1 MTTMPVQPRLAGK
14 PLLRL
19 QLQLQLLGRR
29 RKPRPAF
36 LKFAIIDG
44 HSMNSCVAE
53 MRICIDFVQY
63 SIVQLMVQRGAIRMT
78 PEQIAKLINLL
89 KIKRT
94 ELRLSANEVAKRA
107 KVDPGTVWRIEQGLI
122 ANPRVENLVAIGR
135 VLAISPM
142 ELFTTAGWFTAD
154 DLPDFGT
161 YLSTKFEGIPEAAV
175 EDIEQYVDK
184 TLDAHTRRSS
194 PHQSLRHYNHCPQCP
209 PRPEGVL
216 T

>member
-1 MTTMPVQPRLAGK
+1 
-14 PLLRL
+14 
-19 QLQLQLLGRR
+19 
-29 RKPRPAF
+29 
-36 LKFAIIDG
+36 
-44 HSMNSCVAE
+44 
-53 MRICIDFVQY
+53 
-63 SIVQLMVQRGAIRMT
+63 MT

-209 PRPEGVL
+209 RAPKEC
-216 T
+216 